1 MSDDG
6 KAYISVDELIAKIR
20 KYHPDDDME
29 LVRRA
34 YAFAEHAHANQKRK
48 SGDPYFCHP
57 CAVAVILSDL
67 MLDATTIAAGLLH
80 DCVEDVDGVTTQVI
94 GEQFGQ
100 EIELLVDGVTKL
112 SQLNFSSREE
122 AQAETLRKM
131 FLAMAKDIR
140 VVLIKLADRLHNMRT
155 LKFQKPERQIP
166 IARET
171 LDIYAPLAHRL
182 GVYTIKWELED
193 LSLRYLD
200 PEGFYELVRLVGM
213 KRAEREQLVAQVTQE
228 LKAKL
233 YEAGIHRCEI
243 DGRPKHFYSIYKKMK
258 SQNKTFDQ
266 INDLIA
272 VRVLVN
278 TTTECY
284 HALGVV
290 HTIWPQVPGRFK
302 DYISV
307 PKANMYQ
314 SLHTTVVNQGRP
326 FEVQI
331 RTFEMHRIA
340 EYGIAAHWRYK
351 EGKAAD
357 ELDKKLS
364 WLRRILDW
372 QTDARD
378 PSDFGEMLKFDLFAD
393 EVLVF
398 TPKGDVVS
406 LPRGA
411 TPLDFAYRIHSAVG
425 NRCIGA
431 KVNHR
436 IVPLTAQLETGDF
449 VEVMT
454 SASSHGPSRDWLNI
468 VKTSEAKAKIRA
480 WLKKEE
486 RDQNIVHGRDMLE
499 HEAKRLGYSL
509 PALTK
514 PDLIETLYK
523 RYSVQSADD
532 IYAMVGFGGLS
543 TQQVLNRLIEE
554 YKKTHKAEEPAL
566 IPEAKPEEAA
576 PKRAPS
582 SVVQRRDRQ
591 GRIGHAGALRQVLQ
605 PAARR
610 QDHRLHHPRPRRI
623 RPSRR
628 LRQPEGRGRGA
639 GSPDRGGMGGPVRR
653 LHLRGRDQDSRLRPH
668 RPAGRAVGDVRLS
681 GDSGQ
686 RHLGPRRQ
694 EPDLHLQRVHRHQEH
709 PAAQQAAARHRP
721 HSRRHRRQPR
731 GLTVASSQ
739 RRTSIH
745 ALRHS
750 AGHSRVR
757 HRGGRAGFR
766 NRKRLSGAR
775 GRGGRRRR
783 ERRSLLRRQD
793 RRSARL

>member
-1 MSDDG
+1 MSDAG
-6 KAYISVDELIAKIR
+6 TIQAYISADELISKMR
-20 KYHPDDDME
+20 KYHPDDDMD

-34 YAFAEHAHANQKRK
+34 YQFAEQAHANQFRK

-57 CAVAVILSDL
+57 CAVAVILTDL

-80 DCVEDVDGVTTQVI
+80 DCVEDVEGVTLQSI
-94 GEQFGQ
+94 SEMFGS
-100 EIELLVDGVTKL
+100 EVALLVDGVTKL
-112 SQLNFSSREE
+112 EKQNFASRED

-155 LKFQKPERQIP
+155 LKSQRPERQVP

-200 PEGFYELVRLVGM
+200 PDGFYELVRLVGM
-213 KRAEREQLVAQVTQE
+213 KRKEREQLVAQVTQE

-233 YEAGIHRCEI
+233 HEAGIHKCEI
-243 DGRPKHFYSIYKKMK
+243 DGRPKHLYSIYKKMK

-266 INDLIA
+266 IHDLIA

-290 HTIWPQVPGRFK
+290 HSIWPQVPGRFK

-331 RTFEMHRIA
+331 RTFEMHRVA

-357 ELDKKLS
+357 ELDSKLA

-372 QTDARD
+372 QGDVRD
-378 PSDFGEMLKFDLFAD
+378 STGFGEMLKVDLFAD

-431 KVNHR
+431 KINHR
-436 IVPLTAQLETGDF
+436 IVPLSTPLSTGDF

-454 SASSHGPSRDWLNI
+454 SSSSKGPSRDWLNI

-480 WLKKEE
+480 WLKREE
-486 RDQNIVHGRDMLE
+486 RDENIAHGRDMLE
-499 HEAKRLGYSL
+499 REAKRQGYPLSSL
-509 PALTK
+509 NK
-514 PDLIETLYK
+514 PELIETLYK
-523 RYSVQSADD
+523 RYSVQSLDD
-532 IYAMVGFGGLS
+532 LYAMVGFGGLS

-554 YKKTHKAEEPAL
+554 YRKTHKTEEPLLTAEPKEEPQPQKRVPTSSSNGVVVKGESGML
-566 IPEAKPEEAA
+566 VRFAKCCNPL
-576 PKRAPS
+576 PGDKI
-582 SVVQRRDRQ
+582 
-591 GRIGHAGALRQVLQ
+591 IGY
-605 PAARR
+605 
-610 QDHRLHHPRPRRI
+610 I
-623 RPSRR
+623 T
-628 LRQPEGRGRGA
+628 RGRGV
-639 GSPDRGGMGGPVRR
+639 S
-653 LHLRGRDQDSRLRPH
+653 
-668 RPAGRAVGDVRLS
+668 
-681 GDSGQ
+681 
-686 RHLGPRRQ
+686 
-694 EPDLHLQRVHRHQEH
+694 VHRADCVSLKDEGVEPERLIEVDWEHQAENTTYDAEIRVISYNRTGLLAELSVTFASQDIPVTSMSAH
-709 PAAQQAAARHRP
+709 AAKNGTYVFHISITIKSTQQLNKIIKDLLKIP
-721 HSRRHRRQPR
+721 DIIEV
-731 GLTVASSQ
+731 T
-739 RRTSIH
+739 
-745 ALRHS
+745 
-750 AGHSRVR
+750 RV
-757 HRGGRAGFR
+757 
-766 NRKRLSGAR
+766 SG
-775 GRGGRRRR
+775 
-783 ERRSLLRRQD
+783 
-793 RRSARL
+793 

>member
-6 KAYISVDELIAKIR
+6 KANASSSVDELVERIR
-20 KYHPDDDME
+20 KYHPEDDME

-34 YAFAEHAHANQKRK
+34 YAFAEKAHAHQVRK

-57 CAVAVILSDL
+57 CAVAVILADL
-67 MLDATTIAAGLLH
+67 MLDASTIAAGLLH
-80 DCVEDVDGVTTQVI
+80 DVVEDCEGVTSEMI
-94 GEQFGQ
+94 GQEFGQ

-112 SQLNFSSREE
+112 NQLDFSSREE
-122 AQAETLRKM
+122 AKAETLRKM

-155 LKFQKPERQIP
+155 LKFKAPDRQRA
-166 IARET
+166 IAQET

-200 PEGFYELVRLVGM
+200 PDAFYELVRLVGM
-213 KRAEREQLVAQVTQE
+213 KRAEREQLIAQVTQE
-228 LKAKL
+228 LKTKL
-233 YEAGIHRCEI
+233 YEAGIHKCEI

-266 INDLIA
+266 INDLLA

-351 EGKAAD
+351 EGRATD

-372 QTDARD
+372 QSEAHD
-378 PSDFGEMLKFDLFAD
+378 PSEFGEMLKFDLFAD

-406 LPRGA
+406 LPKGA

-436 IVPLTAQLETGDF
+436 IVPLATPLETGDF

-454 SASSHGPSRDWLNI
+454 SSSSHGPSRDWLNI

-486 RDQNIVHGRDMLE
+486 REQNIVHGHDMLE
-499 HEAKRLGYSL
+499 REAKRLGYQL
-509 PALTK
+509 PMLTK
-514 PDLIETLYK
+514 SELIEPMYK
-523 RYSVQSADD
+523 RLSVQSLDD
-532 IYAMVGFGGLS
+532 IYAMVGFGGAS
-543 TQQVLNRLIEE
+543 TQQVLNRLIDE
-554 YKKTHKAEEPAL
+554 YKKHNKIDSPA
-566 IPEAKPEEAA
+566 PVETKPDEA
-576 PKRAPS
+576 
-582 SVVQRRDRQ
+582 
-591 GRIGHAGALRQVLQ
+591 
-605 PAARR
+605 PA
-610 QDHRLHHPRPRRI
+610 PRPR
-623 RPSRR
+623 PSSNSNGVIVKGESGMLVRFAKCCTP
-628 LRQPEGRGRGA
+628 LPGDKIIGYITRGRGV
-639 GSPDRGGMGGPVRR
+639 S
-653 LHLRGRDQDSRLRPH
+653 
-668 RPAGRAVGDVRLS
+668 
-681 GDSGQ
+681 
-686 RHLGPRRQ
+686 
-694 EPDLHLQRVHRHQEH
+694 VHRADCVSLKDESVEPERLIEVEWEDQPKESSYEAEIRVIAYNRTGLLAELSVMFASQEIPVNAISAH
-709 PAAQQAAARHRP
+709 AAKNQTYVFHVSLVIRSTQQLNKLIRDIQKIP
-721 HSRRHRRQPR
+721 D
-731 GLTVASSQ
+731 V
-739 RRTSIH
+739 IEV
-745 ALRHS
+745 
-750 AGHSRVR
+750 SRV
-757 HRGGRAGFR
+757 AG
-766 NRKRLSGAR
+766 
-775 GRGGRRRR
+775 
-783 ERRSLLRRQD
+783 
-793 RRSARL
+793 

>member
-1 MSDDG
+1 MNEPAAMDLDQQLQQ
-6 KAYISVDELIAKIR
+6 ILTKIQ
-20 KYHPDDDME
+20 KYHPKDDLS
-29 LVRRA
+29 LVTRA
-34 YAFAEHAHANQKRK
+34 YQFACEAHKDQKRK
-48 SGDPYFCHP
+48 SGEPYIIHP
-57 CAVAVILSDL
+57 VCVASILADL
-67 MLDATTIAAGLLH
+67 MLDSTTVAAGFLH
-80 DCVEDVDGVTTQVI
+80 DCVEDNKDVTVETI
-94 GEQFGQ
+94 EAQFGP
-100 EIELLVDGVTKL
+100 EVALLVDGVTKL
-112 SQLNFSSREE
+112 EKQNFASRED

-155 LKFQKPERQIP
+155 LKSQRPERQVP

-200 PEGFYELVRLVGM
+200 PDGFYELVRLVGM
-213 KRAEREQLVAQVTQE
+213 KRKEREQLVAQVTQE

-233 YEAGIHRCEI
+233 HEAGIHKCEI
-243 DGRPKHFYSIYKKMK
+243 DGRPKHLYSIYKKMK

-266 INDLIA
+266 IHDLIA

-290 HTIWPQVPGRFK
+290 HSIWPQVPGRFK

-331 RTFEMHRIA
+331 RTFEMHRVA

-357 ELDKKLS
+357 ELDSKLA

-372 QTDARD
+372 QGDVRD
-378 PSDFGEMLKFDLFAD
+378 STGFGEMLKVDLFAD

-431 KVNHR
+431 KINHR
-436 IVPLTAQLETGDF
+436 IVPLSTPLSTGDF

-454 SASSHGPSRDWLNI
+454 SSSSKGPSRDWLNI

-480 WLKKEE
+480 WLKREE
-486 RDQNIVHGRDMLE
+486 RDENIAHGRDMLE
-499 HEAKRLGYSL
+499 REAKRQGYPLSSL
-509 PALTK
+509 NK
-514 PDLIETLYK
+514 PELIETLYK
-523 RYSVQSADD
+523 RYSVQSLDD
-532 IYAMVGFGGLS
+532 LYAMVGFGGLS

-554 YKKTHKAEEPAL
+554 YRKTHKTEEPLLTAEPKEEPQPQKRVPTSSSNGVVVKGESGML
-566 IPEAKPEEAA
+566 VRFAKCCNPL
-576 PKRAPS
+576 PGDKI
-582 SVVQRRDRQ
+582 
-591 GRIGHAGALRQVLQ
+591 IGY
-605 PAARR
+605 
-610 QDHRLHHPRPRRI
+610 I
-623 RPSRR
+623 T
-628 LRQPEGRGRGA
+628 RGRGV
-639 GSPDRGGMGGPVRR
+639 S
-653 LHLRGRDQDSRLRPH
+653 
-668 RPAGRAVGDVRLS
+668 
-681 GDSGQ
+681 
-686 RHLGPRRQ
+686 
-694 EPDLHLQRVHRHQEH
+694 VHRADCVSLKDEGVEPERLIEVDWEHQAENTTYDAEIRVISYNRTGLLAELSVTFASQDIPVTSMSAH
-709 PAAQQAAARHRP
+709 AAKNGTYVFHISITIKSTQQLNKIIKDLLKIP
-721 HSRRHRRQPR
+721 DVIEV
-731 GLTVASSQ
+731 T
-739 RRTSIH
+739 
-745 ALRHS
+745 
-750 AGHSRVR
+750 RV
-757 HRGGRAGFR
+757 
-766 NRKRLSGAR
+766 SG
-775 GRGGRRRR
+775 
-783 ERRSLLRRQD
+783 
-793 RRSARL
+793 